1 MNKEPY
7 DNFITSFKKK
17 MWDLC
22 LKKQIFE
29 NLENSEYEK
38 VKSVFET
45 NIENHKTHI
54 LQTNGDSSITELLI
68 SNIKREI
75 DNMKKNIETREG
87 ILNMKRDKFNSDYE
101 KKQNEFNSLLNNKKP
116 ENLDFSDD
124 AQDSPLE
131 ADNLDALIQEQLKDR
146 QLHIQTPSTETNT
159 VVSDNQF
166 TDNESGEVTPSV
178 TLSSGQ
184 PSLSQINENYETKL
198 TVLINENNKLVSE
211 ISKLRQQIN
220 SQNDAIHKILSSQ
233 IVILKKLK

>member
-1 MNKEPY
+1 MNKDSY
-7 DNFITSFKKK
+7 DNFMTSFKKK

-22 LKKQIFE
+22 SQKQIFE

-38 VKSVFET
+38 VKSIFET
-45 NIENHKTHI
+45 NIENYKTHI
-54 LQTNGDSSITELLI
+54 LQTNGDASITNTLL

-75 DNMKKNIETREG
+75 ENMKNKIETRED
-87 ILNMKRDKFNSDYE
+87 ISNMRRDQFNSDYE
-101 KKQNEFNSLLNNKKP
+101 KKQNEFTSLLNNKKP

-146 QLHIQTPSTETNT
+146 QLHIPTPSTETNA
-159 VVSDNQF
+159 VVSSNQF
-166 TDNESGEVTPSV
+166 TEEETAQVKESPMTVSNFE
-178 TLSSGQ
+178 LQ
-184 PSLSQINENYETKL
+184 SLLAKINEQRENEEKL
-198 TVLINENNKLVSE
+198 ISE

-233 IVILKKLK
+233 ILILKKLK